1 MKEVNKQNVQKVELN
16 EHCEVVKR
24 RKELINKTKL
34 FQ

>member
-16 EHCEVVKR
+16 EHCEVKR